1 MANELIISET
11 GALSWDQEDVQKYF
25 LEPLFVSNNSLEWM
39 DVMTDVSGES
49 IKLDRYSALKDV
61 TKAQSLAGFSYDDTE
76 SSNTNITLTLKRLE
90 VEHRQA
96 AFTMF
101 NHIKSQLMKK
111 GIARNNLDGTLIKQI
126 VSELLMGGIGRDFS
140 TILWWGD
147 TANGSGTQGLANGIW
162 KAIDVANLPAAQKET
177 FSTDAITTLQAM
189 LDARTN
195 ELATMDQV
203 IFTTRAFA
211 EMYAKE
217 LMAAGTH
224 TAAYSALQNGIP
236 NLNFQGIPIVT
247 RPEWDVDIVNHAT
260 ALNAMANGNAPNGAT
275 QADKNCAILTARGNI
290 TVATDFKSNPVDMW
304 YNRDEKENRFRMNYS
319 FGCNIK
325 EEALV
330 VTMVND

>member
-1 MANELIISET
+1 MANELLISQT
-11 GALSWDQEDVQKYF
+11 GALTWSQEDVQKYF
-25 LEPLFVSNNSLEWM
+25 LEPLFVSNNSLDWM

-49 IKLDRYSALKDV
+49 IKLDRYSALKNV
-61 TKAQSLAGFSYDDTE
+61 TKEQSLAGFAYDDTE

-111 GIARNNLDGTLIKQI
+111 GVARNNLDGTLIKQI

-140 TILWWGD
+140 TILWFGD
-147 TANGSGTQGLANGIW
+147 TANGSGTQGLANGVW
-162 KAIDVANLPAAQKET
+162 KACDAAGVTAET
-177 FSTDAITTLQAM
+177 FDTDAITTLQKM
-189 LDARTN
+189 MDARSN

-203 IFTTRAFA
+203 IFTSRKFA

-224 TAAYSALQNGIP
+224 VAAYDALQNGIP
-236 NLNFQGIPIVT
+236 NLNFQGVPIIMK
-247 RPEWDVDIVNHAT
+247 PEWDVDIANHGT
-260 ALNAMANGNAPNGAT
+260 ALGSMANGNAPNGTTA
-275 QADKNCAILTARGNI
+275 ADKNCAILTARGNI
-290 TVATDFKSNPVDMW
+290 TVATDFQSNPVDMW

-325 EEALV
+325 EDGLV

>member
-1 MANELIISET
+1 MANELLISQT
-11 GALSWDQEDVQKYF
+11 GALSWSQEDVQKYF

-39 DVMTDVSGES
+39 DVMTDVSGTS

-61 TKAQSLAGFSYDDTE
+61 TKAQSLAGFAYDDTE
-76 SSNTNITLTLKRLE
+76 SSNTNITLTLSRLE

-126 VSELLMGGIGRDFS
+126 VSELLMGGIARDFS

-147 TANGSGTQGLANGIW
+147 TTNGTGTQKLANGFW
-162 KAIDVANLPAAQKET
+162 HAIDTANLPAGQKTVYATSAIDSLKAMTAAQ
-177 FSTDAITTLQAM
+177 
-189 LDARTN
+189 TN
-195 ELATMDQV
+195 ELAMMDRV
-203 IFTTRAFA
+203 IFTSRAFSDK
-211 EMYAKE
+211 YAGE
-217 LMAAGTH
+217 LMSAGSH
-224 TAAYSALQNGIP
+224 VAAYDALQKGVP
-236 NLNFQGIPIVT
+236 NLSFHGIPIVT
-247 RPEWDVDIVNHAT
+247 LPEWDADITNHGT
-260 ALNAMANGNAPNGAT
+260 ALGSMANGNAPNGTTAV
-275 QADKNCAILTARGNI
+275 DKNCAIMTARGNL
-290 TVATDFKSNPVDMW
+290 TVATDFKANPVDMW

-325 EEALV
+325 EEALC

>member
-1 MANELIISET
+1 MANELLISET
-11 GALSWDQEDVQKYF
+11 GALSWSQEDVQRYF

-39 DVMTDVSGES
+39 DVMTDVSGTS

-61 TKAQSLAGFSYDDTE
+61 TKAQSLAGFAYDDTE
-76 SSNTNITLTLKRLE
+76 STNTNITLTLSRLE

-101 NHIKSQLMKK
+101 NHVKSQLLKQ
-111 GIARNNLDGTLIKQI
+111 GISRNNLDGTLIKQI

-147 TANGSGTQGLANGIW
+147 TANGVGTQKLANGFW
-162 KAIDVANLPAAQKET
+162 KAIDTANLPAAQKT
-177 FSTDAITTLQAM
+177 AFTTNAITTLQAM
-189 LDARTN
+189 LDGRTN

-211 EMYAKE
+211 EQYAGE

-224 TAAYSALQNGIP
+224 VAAYDALQKGIP
-236 NLNFQGIPIVT
+236 NLAFQGIPIVT
-247 RPEWDVDIVNHAT
+247 EPAWDTDITNHGA
-260 ALNAMANGNAPNGAT
+260 ALANITNGNAPNGVA
-275 QADKNCAILTARGNI
+275 AVDKNCALLTARGNL
-290 TVATDFKSNPVDMW
+290 TVATDFQSNPVDMW

-325 EEALV
+325 EEALC